1 MISFEQRLRDILYE
15 REIPINRFS
24 DDTGID
30 KANFFY
36 RKTRNRRKR
45 CRYIYMAIAHYLNM
59 DVEDLIR
66 GTDAEIDFYG
76 DMGI

>member
-24 DDTGID
+24 DDTDINRG
-30 KANFFY
+30 NFFY
-36 RKTRNRRKR
+36 RKNRLQRHR
-45 CRYIYMAIAHYLNM
+45 RHIYMAIAYYFNM

>member
-15 REIPINRFS
+15 RNIPINCFS
-24 DDTGID
+24 DDTGINRE
-30 KANFFY
+30 NFFY
-36 RKTRNRRKR
+36 RKKRNRRKR
-45 CRYIYMAIAHYLNM
+45 CRYIYMAIAYYLNM
-59 DVEDLIR
+59 AVEDLIR

>member
-24 DDTGID
+24 DDTDINRE
-30 KANFFY
+30 NFFY
-36 RKTRNRRKR
+36 CKNMLQRHRRH
-45 CRYIYMAIAHYLNM
+45 IYMAIAYYFNM